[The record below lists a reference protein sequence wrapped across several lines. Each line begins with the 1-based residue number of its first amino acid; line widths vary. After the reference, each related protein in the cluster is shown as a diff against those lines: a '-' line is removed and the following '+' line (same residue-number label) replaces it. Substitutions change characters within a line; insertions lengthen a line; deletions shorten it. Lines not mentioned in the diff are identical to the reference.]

1 MSSLSSARAAWP
13 LLLLCLASA
22 FAIRARA
29 EPVLPSATRIMIVV
43 AHQDDDMMVTVPDLV
58 NAVAGRRALRTVY
71 LTSGDAGFTC
81 NAYTQGREAGVK
93 AEQARLA
100 GVPNVWSDEERIIQ
114 GKRVRFSYLAG
125 TNQSMAFLGLPN
137 PALLSVDPPEGALQK
152 LWLRQ
157 IERVSTLPYDGRSAT
172 DSYTREQLIELL
184 RALMVEFT
192 PEDVRVLDASQLQI
206 PIYPFEHVDHM
217 GSAMFATAAF
227 QRYARADSITFY
239 PLYSVQFLPENLPA
253 PMTALRRE
261 LVAVYRPF
269 DAKMC
274 ASVFTTIC
282 GVFTNCDPME
292 IYEPFW
298 PRSYP
303 ADTLRGNQV
312 QLRSPSGFCLES
324 SGASAVRL
332 AFCDGQRSA
341 QRWSLERGGVVRNV
355 ASSLCLSAETASVG
369 QVVGQRRC
377 TREPS
382 QQFYLTTQG
391 QLRGPDATCVRE
403 AFTQV
408 ALAECGVDWWQLG
421 WKAL

>member
-1 MSSLSSARAAWP
+1 MLSLFSARAAWP
-13 LLLLCLASA
+13 LLLLCVVSTLATS
-22 FAIRARA
+22 ARA
-29 EPVLPSATRIMIVV
+29 EPVLPGATRIMIVV

-58 NAVAGRRALRTVY
+58 NAVAQRRSLRTVY

-100 GVPNVWSDEERIIQ
+100 GVPNAWRDEERVIQ

-125 TNQSMAFLGLPN
+125 TNQSMAFVGLPN
-137 PALLSVDPPEGALQK
+137 PALFSSDPPEGALQK

-157 IERVSTLPYDGRSAT
+157 INQVSTLPYDGRSGI

-184 RALMVEFT
+184 RALMAEFE
-192 PEDVRVLDASQLQI
+192 PQDVRVLDASQTQI

-227 QRYARADSITFY
+227 QRYARADSLTFY
-239 PLYSVQFLPENLPA
+239 PLYSAQFQPENLPA

-261 LVAVYRPF
+261 LFSVYRPF

-274 ASVFTTIC
+274 STTFTTIC
-282 GVFTNCDPME
+282 GAFTNCDPME
-292 IYEPFW
+292 VYDAFW

-303 ADTLRGNQV
+303 ADTRRGAQV
-312 QLRSPSGFCLES
+312 QLRSPSGLCLEAG
-324 SGASAVRL
+324 SGSAVRL
-332 AFCDGQRSA
+332 NWCDAQRSA
-341 QRWSLERGGVVRNV
+341 QRWALERGGVVKNL
-355 ASSLCLSAETASVG
+355 ASAQCLAADSASAG
-369 QVVGQRRC
+369 QVVSQRRC
-377 TREPS
+377 AREAS

-408 ALAECGVDWWQLG
+408 ALAECGVDLWSLG
-421 WKAL
+421 WDAQ